1 MNHHTIKELL
11 LDIQDH
17 LASCLPELW
26 TDKDWGQ
33 LQFPQPPVK
42 FPCALLD
49 VESITFSSLE
59 RGGQMADVNI
69 VLTVA
74 NQRLKPTSSKAPDKQ
89 SGYLLL
95 DIIESIHL
103 ALQLHHA
110 EWYAPLVRKDMRKL
124 YIDNTTEVYSVTYGT
139 AFKQAEEE
147 GKKLPSEPIKIRILE
162 P

>member
-1 MNHHTIKELL
+1 MNPTIKELL

-17 LASCLPELW
+17 LMSCLPKLW

-49 VESITFSSLE
+49 VENVTFSSLE

-74 NQRLKPTSSKAPDKQ
+74 NQRLKPTSSKAPDRKD
-89 SGYLLL
+89 GYSLL
-95 DIIESIHL
+95 DIVESIHL

-110 EWYAPLVRKDMRKL
+110 EWYAPLVRKDMRKV
-124 YIDNTTEVYSVTYGT
+124 YVDNTSEVYSVTYGT
-139 AFKQAEEE
+139 AFKQAMTDEKQHPP
-147 GKKLPSEPIKIRILE
+147 GHIKIKIL